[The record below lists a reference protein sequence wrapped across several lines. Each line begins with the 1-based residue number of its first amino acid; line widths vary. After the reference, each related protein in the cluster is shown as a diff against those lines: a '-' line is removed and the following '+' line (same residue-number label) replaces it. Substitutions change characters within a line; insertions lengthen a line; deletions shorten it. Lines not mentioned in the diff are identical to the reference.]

1 MDIIDTK
8 RVVVLNHQELK
19 DILEADNDYEY
30 IYFGADITLES
41 GIKINEKKEKVI
53 IDGTYNNIRYTLT
66 GITSTEATD
75 VIMVSSTNKEIVVRN
90 ININYPNTY
99 GVIYV
104 PLDTNYAG
112 ILTTYDS
119 INFNGTRLAYNPYG
133 NVKIVDS
140 YIVIEETSGIAAQEV
155 CMGNYVIIGGKTTI
169 TSSSTSGSLF
179 YFRNNLSPS
188 IVFLCQSNVSLS
200 TDTKEFMTGTNR
212 LNFTIL
218 HDTEV
223 NIVTA
228 NGFISNPVYGTNNVL
243 IDERAS
249 LVLIQKSHQ
258 RVPMWSV
265 FGNFVMKKDSNLE
278 IINSYESTPA
288 DNYNLQFKGS
298 NCKLILD
305 NPNSVIMYS
314 KNASVFYFNNTTQ
327 YQIKCKRINLWSNST
342 TLTNAGDIYDLP
354 DYSWHKDEDL
364 LEINGTVDATT
375 TTVTSHNL
383 TEEELKKTSDL
394 SNFLFQSKKQFS
406 IGDNIINVHPI
417 DNTKNKISGHTI
429 SMADV
434 LIKYGDNT
442 EIVKADDDGYFE
454 YNIIDSTIADGTE
467 IEFISNVSSSFI
479 YGSRLITSPYN
490 GELSLIDS
498 TKTFT
503 FSLIPISTNPVI
515 FGKNRSLLLKV
526 VDSRVN
532 STDWKVYAYIEK
544 PLTSQGGYT
553 LPNALVFKK
562 LDDEVI
568 ILSETPALVFNG
580 TSNNG
585 DAERTLITWSSEKGP
600 LLDLTDEALE
610 ANEEYF
616 AEINFIIE
624 E

>member
-1 MDIIDTK
+1 MEIINDKMVGVSTSE
-8 RVVVLNHQELK
+8 ELK
-19 DILEADNDYEY
+19 DILENENEYEF
-30 IYFGADITLES
+30 IYLMANITLNS
-41 GIKINEKKEKVI
+41 GIKINEKKDKVV

-75 VIMVSSTNKEIVVRN
+75 TIMASSLNEEIVVRN
-90 ININYPNTY
+90 ININCPNTY

-133 NVKIVDS
+133 KVKIVDS
-140 YIVIEETSGIAAQEV
+140 YIAIEETSGIACQEV

-200 TDTKEFMTGTNR
+200 TDTKEFMTGTNK

-243 IDERAS
+243 IDERAT

-278 IINSYESTPA
+278 IINSYENTPA

-298 NCKLILD
+298 SCKLILE
-305 NPNSVIMYS
+305 NPNSVILYS
-314 KNASVFYFNNTTQ
+314 KNASVFYFNNTTE

-364 LEINGTVDATT
+364 LEITGIVDATT

-383 TEEELKKTSDL
+383 TEEELKKTPDL

-417 DNTKNKISGHTI
+417 NNTKKILSGHTTNL
-429 SMADV
+429 ADV
-434 LIKYGDNT
+434 LIKYNGN
-442 EIVKADDDGYFE
+442 EQIVTSDDDGYFE
-454 YNIIDSTIADGTE
+454 YSITDTIPDGTE
-467 IEFISNVSSSFI
+467 IEFTSNVSSSFI
-479 YGSRLITSPYN
+479 YGSRLITSPYD
-490 GELSLIDS
+490 GELSLMDA

-503 FSLIPISTNPVI
+503 FSLVPISTNPII
-515 FGKNRSLLLKV
+515 FGKNRSVSLKV

-553 LPNALVFKK
+553 LPDALVFKK

-568 ILSETPALVFNG
+568 TLSETPVLVFTGAN
-580 TSNNG
+580 NNG
-585 DAERTLITWSSEKGP
+585 DSEITLVTWSREKGP
-600 LLDLTDEALE
+600 LLDLTNDALE
-610 ANEEYF
+610 INEEYF
-616 AEINFIIE
+616 AEVIFVLE

>member
-1 MDIIDTK
+1 MEIINNKMIGVSTSE
-8 RVVVLNHQELK
+8 ELK
-19 DILEADNDYEY
+19 DVLENENEYEF
-30 IYFGADITLES
+30 IYLMTNITLSS
-41 GIKINEKKEKVI
+41 GIKINAKKEKVI
-53 IDGTYNNIRYTLT
+53 IDGTYNNNRYTLT
-66 GITSTEATD
+66 GMNSVEVTD
-75 VIMVSSTNKEIVVRN
+75 TIMVSSTNKEIVVRN
-90 ININYPNTY
+90 ININYSNTY
-99 GVIYV
+99 GVVYV

-133 NVKIVDS
+133 NIKIVDS
-140 YIVIEETSGIAAQEV
+140 YIVIEETNGISAQEV
-155 CMGNYVIIGGKTTI
+155 CMGNYVILGGKTTI

-200 TDTKEFMTGTNR
+200 ADTKEFMTGTNK

-249 LVLIQKSHQ
+249 LILIQKSHQ

-278 IINSYESTPA
+278 IIDSYENTPA

-314 KNASVFYFNNTTQ
+314 KNASVFYFNNTTE
-327 YQIKCKRINLWSNST
+327 YQIKCKRINLWSNSK
-342 TLTNAGDIYDLP
+342 TLTSAGDIYDLP

-383 TEEELKKTSDL
+383 TEEELKKTPDL

-417 DNTKNKISGHTI
+417 DNTKKILSGHTTN
-429 SMADV
+429 MADV

-454 YNIIDSTIADGTE
+454 YDITDNTIADGTE

-479 YGSRLITSPYN
+479 YGTRVVTSPYD
-490 GELSLIDS
+490 GELSLMDA

-503 FSLIPISTNPVI
+503 FSLIPISTNPI
-515 FGKNRSLLLKV
+515 IYGKNRSVSLKV

-532 STDWKVYAYIEK
+532 SSDWKVYAYIEK
-544 PLTSQGGYT
+544 PLTSQAGYI
-553 LPNALVFKK
+553 LPSALVFKK
-562 LDDEVI
+562 LDDEVVT
-568 ILSETPALVFNG
+568 LNETPTLVFTG
-580 TSNNG
+580 TNNNG
-585 DAERTLITWSSEKGP
+585 DAEKTLITWSTEKGP
-600 LLDLTDEALE
+600 LLDLTNGALE

-616 AEINFIIE
+616 AEVIFVLE
-624 E
+624 K

>member
-1 MDIIDTK
+1 MKIINDKMVGVSTSE
-8 RVVVLNHQELK
+8 ELK
-19 DILEADNDYEY
+19 DILENENEYEF
-30 IYFGADITLES
+30 IYLMANITLSS
-41 GIKINEKKEKVI
+41 GIKINEKKEKVV
-53 IDGTYNNIRYTLT
+53 IDGTYNNIRYILT

-75 VIMVSSTNKEIVVRN
+75 TIMASSLNKEIVVRN
-90 ININYPNTY
+90 ININSPNIY

-104 PLDTNYAG
+104 PLDTNYASV
-112 ILTTYDS
+112 LTTYDS

-133 NVKIVDS
+133 KVKIVDS
-140 YIVIEETSGIAAQEV
+140 YIVIEETSGIASQEV

-243 IDERAS
+243 IDERAT

-278 IINSYESTPA
+278 IINSYENTPA

-298 NCKLILD
+298 SCKLILE
-305 NPNSVIMYS
+305 NPNSVILYS
-314 KNASVFYFNNTTQ
+314 KNASVFYFNNTTE
-327 YQIKCKRINLWSNST
+327 YQIKCKRINLWNSSK
-342 TLTNAGDIYDLP
+342 TLTSAGDIHDLP

-364 LEINGTVDATT
+364 LEITGTVDATT
-375 TTVTSHNL
+375 TTVASHNL
-383 TEEELKKTSDL
+383 TEEELKKTPDL
-394 SNFLFQSKKQFS
+394 SNFLFQSKKEFS

-417 DNTKNKISGHTI
+417 NNTKKTLSGHTANL
-429 SMADV
+429 ADV
-434 LIKYGDNT
+434 LIKYNGN
-442 EIVKADDDGYFE
+442 EQIVTSDDDGYFE
-454 YNIIDSTIADGTE
+454 YSITDTIPDGTE
-467 IEFISNVSSSFI
+467 IEFTSNVSSSFI

-490 GELSLIDS
+490 GELSLMDA

-503 FSLIPISTNPVI
+503 FSLVPISTNPII
-515 FGKNRSLLLKV
+515 FGKNRSVSLKV

-544 PLTSQGGYT
+544 PLTSQGGHT
-553 LPNALVFKK
+553 LPDALVFKK
-562 LDDEVI
+562 LNDEVI
-568 ILSETPALVFNG
+568 ILSETPALVFTG
-580 TSNNG
+580 TNNNG
-585 DAERTLITWSSEKGP
+585 DSEITLVTWSREKGP
-600 LLDLTDEALE
+600 LLDLTNDALE
-610 ANEEYF
+610 INEEYF
-616 AEINFIIE
+616 AEVIFVLE